1 MTHTKGVCKEPYMKY
16 YSPEEIRAMCLRGA
30 ELLAEGREEA
40 ADRLF
45 NEVPLLPKSAK
56 IMKEMVGVD
65 EMIASGVN
73 LYEAVKEYG
82 PEWLRR

>member
-1 MTHTKGVCKEPYMKY
+1 MTQPEGVRKEPYMKY

-30 ELLAEGREEA
+30 ELLAEGREEE

-73 LYEAVKEYG
+73 LYEAVREYG
-82 PEWLRR
+82 PEWLTR